1 MQREFQIDVRWL
13 AFPLHPET
21 PPEGR
26 TLKDL
31 FAGRN
36 IDIPR
41 MLSRLK
47 QVAQDLDLPFGD
59 RLMTYNS
66 RRAQELGKW
75 AEQMGRGVAF
85 HDAAFRTYFAH
96 GRNIYEKDTLL
107 NIVTTAGLDSAA
119 AIEVLDSGEYKAAV
133 DQDWERAYQSGVT
146 AVPTFVAGGQKLV
159 GAQPY
164 PVLEE
169 FINQRLSIL

>member
-1 MQREFQIDVRWL
+1 MRWL

-26 TLKDL
+26 TLEDL

-41 MLSRLK
+41 MLSHLK
-47 QVAQDLDLPFGD
+47 QVAHNLDLPFAD
-59 RLMTYNS
+59 RRMTYNS

-75 AEQMGRGVAF
+75 AEQMGKGDAF
-85 HDAAFRTYFAH
+85 HDAAFRAYFAH
-96 GRNIYEKDTLL
+96 GRNIYEKDTLV
-107 NIVTTAGLDSAA
+107 NIVTTAGLDSVA
-119 AIEVLDSGEYKAAV
+119 AIEVLDSEKYKATV
-133 DQDWERAYQSGVT
+133 DQDWKRAYQSGVT

-164 PVLEE
+164 PVLKE
-169 FINQRLSIL
+169 FINQRLFIL